1 MRVFVRLVAVYEI
14 LVLDERP
21 RNVIPLSYL
30 IILQSFRACPS
41 RVHSGPSELSPIK
54 KKKKKLLSTF
64 VRARS
69 VFDGTTSDR
78 TCALRTRAAT
88 GAFGILRNLL
98 FSILVCRR
106 YSFHRT
112 FVRHRQVHFIVDN
125 EKRLKEVILNC
136 AN

>member
-54 KKKKKLLSTF
+54 KKKKNYYRLLSEL
-64 VRARS
+64 
-69 VFDGTTSDR
+69 G
-78 TCALRTRAAT
+78 
-88 GAFGILRNLL
+88 L
-98 FSILVCRR
+98 FSTARRRIGLVR
-106 YSFHRT
+106 YGRVPRLVRSGYYEIYYFQSSF
-112 FVRHRQVHFIVDN
+112 VVDIHFIVHSYDTGKYISSWTMKN
-125 EKRLKEVILNC
+125 D
-136 AN
+136 